1 MTIIP
6 SLTIGIVEASA
17 HLPPDRLDRF
27 MERML
32 RSRIGER
39 GEEESAE
46 RVADPALARRVLAEQ
61 HIALSEA

>member
-1 MTIIP
+1 LTIIP

-32 RSRIGER
+32 RSRIGELCCGR
-39 GEEESAE
+39 TE
-46 RVADPALARRVLAEQ
+46 
-61 HIALSEA
+61 